1 MLPHAD
7 IGDFQEV
14 CIISE
19 KCLKFDDYL
28 HKTEYFTAII
38 MISGEKKQKENKNL
52 IK

>member
-38 MISGEKKQKENKNL
+38 MISGEKK
-52 IK
+52 